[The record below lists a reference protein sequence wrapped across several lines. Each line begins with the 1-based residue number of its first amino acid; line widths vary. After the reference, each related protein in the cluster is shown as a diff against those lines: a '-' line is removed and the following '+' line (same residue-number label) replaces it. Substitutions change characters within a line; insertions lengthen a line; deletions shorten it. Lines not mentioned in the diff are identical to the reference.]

1 MAEYIEREA
10 ALYRAK
16 SFLANHIDGIVAEHA
31 QLPYETCNATEF
43 ARGYERGAIDAVKV
57 VLSTPAA
64 DVEVV
69 KHGRWEK
76 RFCHKVFGYYQYI
89 CSECKDDEYWN
100 NNVVNRRDNY
110 CPNCGAKMDG
120 VEQIIGEGHNETK
133 VWG

>member
-69 KHGRWEK
+69 VHCYECVLHGHCRVEDTFEFAEK
-76 RFCHKVFGYYQYI
+76 ANPFCCVGK
-89 CSECKDDEYWN
+89 
-100 NNVVNRRDNY
+100 RRTN
-110 CPNCGAKMDG
+110 
-120 VEQIIGEGHNETK
+120 QWT
-133 VWG
+133 

>member
-16 SFLANHIDGIVAEHA
+16 SFIANHIEGIVAEHA

-57 VLSTPAA
+57 VLATPAA

-69 KHGRWEK
+69 KHGRWVWK
-76 RFCHKVFGYYQYI
+76 DFHGDGSLTLC
-89 CSECKDDEYWN
+89 CSECLGTDGARETAK
-100 NNVVNRRDNY
+100 Y
-110 CPNCGAKMDG
+110 CSECGTKMDL
-120 VEQIIGEGHNETK
+120 EG
-133 VWG
+133 

>member
-64 DVEVV
+64 DVVPV
-69 KHGRWEK
+69 KHGRWIPLEAD
-76 RFCHKVFGYYQYI
+76 GYADGFPVWDLWE
-89 CSECKDDEYWN
+89 CSECQEEHSGDE
-100 NNVVNRRDNY
+100 DTLTPY
-110 CPNCGAKMDG
+110 CPNCGAKMDLEVTNG
-120 VEQIIGEGHNETK
+120 LDQH
-133 VWG
+133 

>member
-10 ALYRAK
+10 ALHRAK

-69 KHGRWEK
+69 KHGRWVDRYGGKYANPLYE
-76 RFCHKVFGYYQYI
+76 
-89 CSECKDDEYWN
+89 CSECKEAALKKDELS
-100 NNVVNRRDNY
+100 VLDNWITVQVLSAY
-110 CPNCGAKMDG
+110 CPNCGKKMEEGDG
-120 VEQIIGEGHNETK
+120 
-133 VWG
+133 